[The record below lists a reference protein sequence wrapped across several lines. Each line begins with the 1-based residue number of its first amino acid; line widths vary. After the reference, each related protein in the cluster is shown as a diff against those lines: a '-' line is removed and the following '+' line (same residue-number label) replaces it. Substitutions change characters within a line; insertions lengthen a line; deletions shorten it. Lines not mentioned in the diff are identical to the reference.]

1 MKMKTRSE
9 YHVNGSQES
18 EKEMQCKSSRP
29 RKRFMHPATMFFLL
43 GIAVVLLSWVGSVY
57 NWNGVQN
64 LLSTEAMRWIL
75 RYSKDNLAS
84 CPAFVSVCILFM
96 GGGLFIHSGLWDAIW
111 RVFTRGRRLSGKE
124 KSSLAFAVFMA
135 VFYISIFSVL
145 AWGPWNIVR
154 GVTGTFAGSPLHDGL
169 VTIISMGIGLTSVV
183 YGFSSDYYRRDT
195 DVINGMSYLFSRFSS
210 YFVSLFFAVQFLAS
224 LQYSGLADI
233 MGLEGSAFYILQWVC
248 YLIPLSLRKN

>member
-75 RYSKDNLAS
+75 RYSSN
-84 CPAFVSVCILFM
+84 
-96 GGGLFIHSGLWDAIW
+96 H
-111 RVFTRGRRLSGKE
+111 
-124 KSSLAFAVFMA
+124 
-135 VFYISIFSVL
+135 SIFRLDTHVPYTYL
-145 AWGPWNIVR
+145 CA
-154 GVTGTFAGSPLHDGL
+154 VTLK
-169 VTIISMGIGLTSVV
+169 
-183 YGFSSDYYRRDT
+183 
-195 DVINGMSYLFSRFSS
+195 
-210 YFVSLFFAVQFLAS
+210 Q
-224 LQYSGLADI
+224 Q
-233 MGLEGSAFYILQWVC
+233 
-248 YLIPLSLRKN
+248 